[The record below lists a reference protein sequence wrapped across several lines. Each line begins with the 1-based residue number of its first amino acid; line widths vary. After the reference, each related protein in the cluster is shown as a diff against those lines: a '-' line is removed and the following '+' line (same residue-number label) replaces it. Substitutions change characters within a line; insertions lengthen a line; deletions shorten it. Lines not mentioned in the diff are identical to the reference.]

1 MIVDM
6 APILA
11 QHRDDIRLLGARRGV
26 SNIRVFGSAAADK
39 LGPESDVDFLVD
51 LQPGHTL
58 LDLGALLIDLQELL
72 HRKVDVVTVNS
83 LHWYI
88 RDRILRDAIP
98 L

>member
-1 MIVDM
+1 M

-11 QHRDDIRLLGARRGV
+11 QHRDDIRRLGARRGV
-26 SNIRVFGSAAADK
+26 SNIRVFGSAAVDK
-39 LGPESDVDFLVD
+39 LGPESDIDFLVD